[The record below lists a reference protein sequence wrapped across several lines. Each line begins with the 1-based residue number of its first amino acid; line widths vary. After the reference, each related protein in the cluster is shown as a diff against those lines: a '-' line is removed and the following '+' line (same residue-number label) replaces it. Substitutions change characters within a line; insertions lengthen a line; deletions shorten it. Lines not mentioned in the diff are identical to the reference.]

1 MEMKS
6 WMMTIAVLLTSCS
19 GVERQT
25 DAVFSHEKPVDLSDV
40 LALYEKSLKQD
51 GDSNV
56 SPESVEDCYEG
67 MGYELF
73 NDTSF
78 VLKVPQ
84 YADSEHPFLKGAED
98 LYNSC
103 ALAFN
108 LMSNIELVER
118 DLVFAGKVEE
128 SFKKIG
134 VNFLNDGEL
143 KERAQV
149 YEDSLFIV
157 MQKPNEE
164 CGEDDNYM
172 TPLTRFMNDI
182 ESHAYRFYAHEDT
195 FVETLD
201 SVSTVMKK
209 MTEKQFTTYKTARE
223 GIRVRIML
231 KQLCK
236 CKNFDEQCSLWLNW
250 ADSQESLTEDEWVLM
265 VAERLMQSGKYNPLL
280 GEIWIDWRC
289 LLQSG
294 YFGASRDS
302 EIPNQIYNKMR
313 KTCYL
318 TCLKRIEI
326 WPNDMMA
333 MNSAAVLAGRVN
345 ILRVGRFMFGN
356 DAVVELYENMPNR
369 YPIDE
374 EDDLEEDDDED
385 DTKE

>member
-6 WMMTIAVLLTSCS
+6 WMMTIVVLLTSCS
-19 GVERQT
+19 GVEQQT

-51 GDSNV
+51 EDSDV

-374 EDDLEEDDDED
+374 EDDLEEDDED

>member
-25 DAVFSHEKPVDLSDV
+25 DAVFSHETPVDLSDV

-223 GIRVRIML
+223 DIRVRIML

>member
-1 MEMKS
+1 MEMKN

-19 GVERQT
+19 GMEQQT
-25 DAVFSHEKPVDLSDV
+25 DAVFSHEEPVDLSDV
-40 LALYEKSLKQD
+40 LALCEESLIQN
-51 GDSNV
+51 GDNDV
-56 SPESVEDCYEG
+56 LPESVEDCYDG

-78 VLKVPQ
+78 MVRVPQ
-84 YADSEHPFLKGAED
+84 YADSEYPFLKGAED
-98 LYNSC
+98 FYNSC

-108 LMSNIELVER
+108 LMSNMELVER

-128 SFKKIG
+128 SVKKIG
-134 VNFLNDGEL
+134 VDFLHDEEL

-149 YEDSLFIV
+149 YEDSLIIV
-157 MQKPNEE
+157 MQKPDEE

-172 TPLTRFMNDI
+172 APLTRFMSDI
-182 ESHAYRFYAHEDT
+182 ENHAYRFYAHEDT
-195 FVETLD
+195 VMDMLD
-201 SVSTVMKK
+201 SVSTVMKE
-209 MTEKQFTTYKTARE
+209 MTEKQFATYKNAKE
-223 GIRVRIML
+223 DIRVRIML
-231 KQLCK
+231 KQLCE

-250 ADSQESLTEDEWVLM
+250 ADCQESLTEDEWVLM

-333 MNSAAVLAGRVN
+333 MNCAAVLAGRVN
-345 ILRVGRFMFGN
+345 ILREGRFMFGN
-356 DAVVELYENMPNR
+356 DAIVELYENMPNR

-374 EDDLEEDDDED
+374 KDNSEEDN
-385 DTKE
+385 TKE

>member
-223 GIRVRIML
+223 EIRVRIML

>member
-19 GVERQT
+19 GVEQQT

-51 GDSNV
+51 GDSDV

-374 EDDLEEDDDED
+374 EDDLEEDDED

>member
-157 MQKPNEE
+157 MQKPNKE

-374 EDDLEEDDDED
+374 EDDLEEDDED

>member
-19 GVERQT
+19 GVEQQT

-40 LALYEKSLKQD
+40 LALYEKSMKQD
-51 GDSNV
+51 GDSDV

-223 GIRVRIML
+223 GIRVRLML

-374 EDDLEEDDDED
+374 EDDLEEDDED

>member
-19 GVERQT
+19 GVEQQT

-51 GDSNV
+51 GDSDV

>member
-19 GVERQT
+19 GVEQQT